1 MLWMWKVFLLVFY
14 YFVKLLVK
22 VYSIFVNVEIE
33 FGIDKGKFIVYLL
46 LINLVID

>member
-22 VYSIFVNVEIE
+22 VYSILVNVEIE
-33 FGIDKGKFIVYLL
+33 LGIDKSKFIVYLFF
-46 LINLVID
+46 INLVID